1 MKINGIETTSIV
13 KISGTPIASITK
25 MAGVTLPASS
35 PSSLAIFNADAATWN
50 AGDPT
55 TWEDLN
61 GHIGELRNGV
71 TYNPDYGGNMVF
83 DGSDDYVAFPDET
96 ALDSQTFTMENW
108 FWLEGTT
115 AQEAFLFEKGNVNSQ
130 YSSFFYYLDAFY
142 FRTQGL
148 SNVDLTFTTSDYIT
162 AGTWYHIACTY
173 GAGTKTIYVNGV
185 QVAQLTGITG
195 TVPSNNIGLFLGAYY
210 NYGGID
216 YTLNGK
222 IAISRAYNITLTG
235 TQVLQNFDTEKARFG
250 Y

>member
-1 MKINGIETTSIV
+1 MKINGIELTSIT
-13 KISGTPIASITK
+13 KINGIAKASVTK
-25 MAGVTLPASS
+25 MAGVTLSTPP
-35 PSSLAIFNADAATWN
+35 PSSLSILNLDAATW
-50 AGDPT
+50 DPGSPYN
-55 TWEDLN
+55 WSDSN
-61 GHIGELRNGV
+61 GHTGNLNNGT
-71 TYNPDYGGNMVF
+71 TYNPDAGGNIIF
-83 DGSDDYVAFPDET
+83 DGADDYVSFADEPE
-96 ALDSQTFTMENW
+96 LDSQTITMESW
-108 FWLEGTT
+108 FWLEGTSD
-115 AQEAFLFEKGNVNSQ
+115 QEAFLFEKGNVNSQ

-162 AGTWYHIACTY
+162 ANAWYHIACTY
-173 GAGTKTIYVNGV
+173 GAGIKTIYVNGV

-235 TQVLQNFDTEKARFG
+235 TQVLQNFDTEKVRFG

>member
-35 PSSLAIFNADAATWN
+35 PSSLAIFNADAATWEPG
-50 AGDPT
+50 APT

-61 GHIGELRNGV
+61 GHIGELRNG
-71 TYNPDYGGNMVF
+71 TSYDAGNGGNMVF
-83 DGSDDYVAFPDET
+83 DGSDDYVAFPDEP
-96 ALDSQTFTMENW
+96 ALDSQTITMENW
-108 FWLEGTT
+108 FWLEGTI

-162 AGTWYHIACTY
+162 ANAWYHIACTY

-185 QVAQLTGITG
+185 QVAQVTGVTG
-195 TVPSNNIGLFLGAYY
+195 TIPSNSVGMFLGAYY

-216 YTLNGK
+216 YTLNGR
-222 IAISRAYNITLTG
+222 IAISRTYNITLTG